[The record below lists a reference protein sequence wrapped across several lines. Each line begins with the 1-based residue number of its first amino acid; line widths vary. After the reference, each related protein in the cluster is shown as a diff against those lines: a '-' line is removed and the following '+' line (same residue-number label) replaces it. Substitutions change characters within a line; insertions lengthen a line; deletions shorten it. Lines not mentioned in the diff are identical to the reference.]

1 MGSSITLTLILAT
14 VFQKC
19 LQVPLGIKM
28 DQQTS
33 LPYNMASNIDHACY
47 LEGNRYESG
56 HSIPRSH
63 PCHYCSCV
71 RGYIDCYW
79 QKCPPSPVGC
89 IELNYDGVC
98 NPSLY
103 LCPIPDH
110 NQTFPM
116 KYTLKR
122 DGQKYKT
129 EEEQNAPDCVI
140 LSVPYRRGETI
151 GVASN
156 SCLECRCANGSM
168 FCSPKCCFQP
178 TGPEENSFLVSRS
191 GRRSWVP
198 VVEHPLAY
206 LREYFKQ

>member
-33 LPYNMASNIDHACY
+33 LPYNMASNIA
-47 LEGNRYESG
+47 
-56 HSIPRSH
+56 
-63 PCHYCSCV
+63 
-71 RGYIDCYW
+71 
-79 QKCPPSPVGC
+79 
-89 IELNYDGVC
+89 
-98 NPSLY
+98 
-103 LCPIPDH
+103 IPDH

>member
-103 LCPIPDH
+103 LCP
-110 NQTFPM
+110 
-116 KYTLKR
+116 
-122 DGQKYKT
+122 
-129 EEEQNAPDCVI
+129 PDCVI